1 MRRMYMATPAMM
13 IEATNGTRQPQA
25 MRSASERVA
34 VMIAAM
40 AVPHRNAAPA
50 VPVMTLA
57 AVARRL
63 AGALS
68 TM

>member
-1 MRRMYMATPAMM
+1 MRRMYMATPAMTM
-13 IEATNGTRQPQA
+13 EATKGTRQPHA
-25 MRSASERVA
+25 MRSASDRLA
-34 VMIAAM
+34 VMMAAM

-50 VPVMTLA
+50 VPVITLA

>member
-1 MRRMYMATPAMM
+1 MATPAMM
-13 IEATNGTRQPQA
+13 IEATKGTRQPHCI
-25 MRSASERVA
+25 RSASDSVA
-34 VMIAAM
+34 LMMAAI

-50 VPVMTLA
+50 VPVITLA